1 MSSFKQDVIK
11 MITDLRQDMTAIE
24 ERVSTIKDRVDVL
37 EETQR
42 LVSKHKCFHKN
53 GVVKCDDL
61 CLSSY
66 NSEILNTRIASES
79 QIKNYYEL
87 KLKYVPQCSVPGQCE
102 FASSYAL
109 GVYLQYFPT
118 TNPVQLRGLLYS
130 NTPTASLR
138 MTDGVAPAQFSVE
151 FNGTV
156 EFVRDENS
164 CIWKKN
170 AVGTTRRTLSGCRHA
185 VLLVAIDGSPV
196 IIDWSVKQFVS
207 TNNFVFV
214 ADLSGIESYL

>member
-1 MSSFKQDVIK
+1 MSSFEQDVIK
-11 MITDLRQDMTAIE
+11 MITELRRDMSTIQ
-24 ERVSTIKDRVDVL
+24 ERVSTIKDRVDVF

-42 LVSKHKCFHKN
+42 LANKHKCCHKN
-53 GVVKCDDL
+53 GVVKCNDL

-79 QIKNYYEL
+79 QVQHYYEL
-87 KLKYVPQCSVPGQCE
+87 KLKYVPQCGVPGQCE

-170 AVGTTRRTLSGCRHA
+170 TVCTTRRTLSGCRHA

-214 ADLSGIESYL
+214 ADLSGIESRL

>member
-1 MSSFKQDVIK
+1 MSSFQQDVIK
-11 MITDLRQDMTAIE
+11 MITDMRQDMTA
-24 ERVSTIKDRVDVL
+24 IKDRVDVL

-42 LVSKHKCFHKN
+42 LVSKHKCCHKN
-53 GVVKCDDL
+53 GCSDL
-61 CLSSY
+61 CLLSC

-87 KLKYVPQCSVPGQCE
+87 KLKYVPQCSVPGQCD

-118 TNPVQLRGLLYS
+118 TNPIQLRGLLYS

-138 MTDGVAPAQFSVE
+138 MTDRVAPAQYSVE

-170 AVGTTRRTLSGCRHA
+170 AVCTTRRTLSGCRHA

-207 TNNFVFV
+207 TDNFVFV
-214 ADLSGIESYL
+214 ADLSGIESRL